1 MNDDLLKFLDEL
13 RSRISV
19 AEVIGE
25 KVKLQKRGR
34 EYTGLC
40 PFHQEKTPSFTIN
53 ESKGFYHCFGC
64 GAHGDVVKFVMDS
77 EGLPFIE
84 AVKKLASRVGM
95 ELPALSKESQEA
107 AQRRKSLYEIMDMAA
122 DFFEKNLY
130 MPVGAHGLSYYRQ
143 KRGLS
148 DETIKKFRLGY
159 APGNNALKAYL
170 TSKGIFE
177 QDMADLGLISIPE
190 DANRKPNDFF
200 YDRVMIPIMDKQKNI
215 IAFGGRILGD
225 GQPKYLNSPET
236 PIFNKRRILYN
247 MNNARESAYANK
259 RLIICE
265 GYMDVIALDSFGF
278 TYATAPLGTALTEE
292 QIIEAW
298 KVCNTPTLCFDGDT
312 AGIRAAIR
320 SVDRILPN
328 LRAGYSV
335 NYIFLKG
342 AKDPDELLH
351 KFGAETFEKYMVR
364 AKPLVDILWHKCKM
378 NKDSSTPEQKALI
391 EKEIFEE
398 VAKIKDNQIR
408 NYYTQEMKKRIYYT
422 FGRGAEF
429 KNNQPTNNNT
439 GNSNNHKDHNYNK
452 LIHKNYSK
460 TSLLRQGGNLIKKP
474 PLTDLFIRKIAA
486 AMILYPQLAEAY
498 CERLADFEISKS
510 SFSKILNEIMEIMQ
524 EEKSTD
530 SATLVEKLRL
540 NFANEIDGLWELN
553 MYKMQKIDLPDLKT
567 EINDCLKEIQLKQID
582 TEINECTSLLKKQ
595 PENAEKIYE
604 RYKQLIIERN
614 KFLTDD
620 NFI

>member
-1 MNDDLLKFLDEL
+1 MKDDFLKFLDEL
-13 RSRISV
+13 RSRISL
-19 AEVIGE
+19 AEIIGE

-64 GAHGDVVKFVMDS
+64 GAHGDAVKFLMDH
-77 EGLPFIE
+77 EGLPFID

-95 ELPALSKESQEA
+95 ELPAFSKENQEA
-107 AQRRKSLYEIMDMAA
+107 VQRRKSLYEIMDMASE
-122 DFFEKNLY
+122 FFEKNLR
-130 MPVGAHGLSYYRQ
+130 MPVGARGLSYFTQ

-148 DETIKKFRLGY
+148 EETLKKFRLGY
-159 APGNNALKAYL
+159 APSNNALKAYL
-170 TSKGIFE
+170 TSKGISE

-200 YDRVMIPIMDKQKNI
+200 YDRVMIPIMDKQKNV

-247 MNNARESAYANK
+247 MNNARESAYSAK

-278 TYATAPLGTALTEE
+278 NYAVAPLGTALTEE

-298 KVCNTPTLCFDGDT
+298 KVCNNPTLCFDGDA

-320 SVDRILPN
+320 SVDRVLPN

-335 NYIFLKG
+335 NYIFLKE

-351 KFGAETFEKYMVR
+351 KFGAAAFEKYI
-364 AKPLVDILWHKCKM
+364 AKARPLVDILWHKCKM
-378 NKDSSTPEQKALI
+378 NKDTETPEQKALI
-391 EKEIFEE
+391 EKELFEE

-429 KNNQPTNNNT
+429 KNRQKNEDNDNKNT
-439 GNSNNHKDHNYNK
+439 EHKPRQNNK
-452 LIHKNYSK
+452 LNNIYSRK
-460 TSLLRQGGNLIKKP
+460 TSSTKQEYNLVKKP
-474 PLTDLFIRKIAA
+474 PLTDLFLRKIVA
-486 AMILYPQLAEAY
+486 AMMLYPQLAEGY
-498 CERLADFEISKS
+498 GESLADFDIHKS
-510 SFSKILNEIMEIMQ
+510 PFAKILNEIIEIMQ

-530 SATLVEKLRL
+530 SDILVEKLRL
-540 NFANEIDGLWELN
+540 NFATEVDELWEFN
-553 MYKMQKIDLPDLKT
+553 MYKMQKISLPELKA
-567 EINDCLKEIQLKQID
+567 EIDDSLKEIQLKQID
-582 TEINECTSLLKKQ
+582 SEIKECTSLLKTQ
-595 PENAEKIYE
+595 PENAEEIYT

-620 NFI
+620 KLI

>member
-1 MNDDLLKFLDEL
+1 MKDDFLKFLDEL
-13 RSRISV
+13 RSRISI
-19 AEVIGE
+19 AEVVGE

-64 GAHGDVVKFVMDS
+64 GAHGDVIRFLTDH
-77 EGLPFIE
+77 EGLPFID
-84 AVKKLASRVGM
+84 AVKKLAARVGL
-95 ELPALSKESQEA
+95 ELPAFSKENQEA
-107 AQRRKSLYEIMDMAA
+107 LQHRKSLYEIMDMAA

-130 MPVGAHGLSYYRQ
+130 MPVGARGLSYFRQ

-159 APGNNALKAYL
+159 APSNNALKAYL
-170 TSKGIFE
+170 SSKGVSE
-177 QDMADLGLISIPE
+177 QDMADLGLISVPE
-190 DANRKPNDFF
+190 DTNRKPNDFF
-200 YDRVMIPIMDKQKNI
+200 YDRVMIPIMDKQRNV

-247 MNNARESAYANK
+247 MNNARESAYSAK

-265 GYMDVIALDSFGF
+265 GYMDVIALDCFGF
-278 TYATAPLGTALTEE
+278 EYAVAPLGTALTEE

-298 KVCNTPTLCFDGDT
+298 KVCNNPTLCFDGDT

-320 SVDRILPN
+320 SVDRVLPI

-335 NYIFLKG
+335 NYIFLKE

-351 KFGAETFEKYMVR
+351 KFGAEAFEKYIGK

-378 NKDSSTPEQKALI
+378 NKDTTTPEQKALI

-429 KNNQPTNNNT
+429 KNRQQNNDNKYNEKSRKNNNKNT
-439 GNSNNHKDHNYNK
+439 T
-452 LIHKNYSK
+452 NYSNTLNNK
-460 TSLLRQGGNLIKKP
+460 QGYNLVKKP
-474 PLTDLFIRKIAA
+474 PLTDLFLRKIVA
-486 AMILYPQLAEAY
+486 AMMVYPQLEAVY
-498 CERLADFEISKS
+498 GEQLADFDIGKS
-510 SFSKILNEIMEIMQ
+510 PFAKILSEIIEIMQ
-524 EEKSTD
+524 EDNSLD
-530 SATLVEKLRL
+530 SDILVEKLRL
-540 NFANEIDGLWELN
+540 NFSKEIDDLWEFN
-553 MYKMQKIDLPDLKT
+553 MYKMQKTDLPELKT
-567 EINDCLKEIQLKQID
+567 EISNSLKEIQLKQID
-582 TEINECTSLLKKQ
+582 TEIKECTSLLKNQ
-595 PENAEKIYE
+595 QGNTEEIYA
-604 RYKQLIIERN
+604 RYKQLIVERN
-614 KFLTDD
+614 KFLADD
-620 NFI
+620 